1 MMPVLLPRLV
11 LAGALALASLGLWS
25 AAEDPMRLG
34 VSGADFTLGGKPR
47 FLILVSDFDA
57 LDAQSVDRDFEYLK
71 TRVDGVR
78 IFATWWDFGAG
89 RCPLRFSPGTVIG
102 VDADG
107 KGVVR
112 PDRLARLQSVL
123 DSARAHGLVVDVS
136 FAADTVEGMSTLK
149 AGPDGGVCKPSGT
162 AARVNW
168 KEYGDAIASVARS
181 LQSPA
186 YSHAF
191 FDLQNEWGHPVNG
204 ATEAD
209 LSRVVRAVRAADP
222 HRILTISSFEPD
234 AAKHAASVERLGL
247 SALNFHD
254 FPRGR
259 GWGSRT
265 ATQVA
270 SFRQALGAR
279 GLTVPIYDGEPD
291 PSGYGS
297 GIQEFEA
304 SLTGARRSGAA
315 AWTFHTRAG
324 HQLEKRGLVDALD
337 PDARLFLDEA
347 RRVAARATSATHLGV
362 N

>member
-1 MMPVLLPRLV
+1 MMTVLLPRL
-11 LAGALALASLGLWS
+11 ALAALAIASIGSWS
-25 AAEDPMRLG
+25 PADEAMRLG
-34 VSGADFTLGGKPR
+34 VAGPNFTVDGKPR

-57 LDAQSVDRDFEYLK
+57 LDTPQVDRDFAYLAS
-71 TRVDGVR
+71 RVDGVR
-78 IFATWWDFGAG
+78 IFATWWDFGPG

-102 VDADG
+102 VDASG
-107 KGVVR
+107 KGVVH

-123 DSARAHGLVVDVS
+123 DSARAHRLVVDLS
-136 FAADTVEGMSTLK
+136 FAADTVEGMSSLK
-149 AGPDGGVCKPSGT
+149 AGPDGGVCKPSGS

-168 KEYGDAIASVARS
+168 PEYGSAIASVARA
-181 LQSPA
+181 LKSPR

-204 ATEAD
+204 AKEAD
-209 LSRVVRAVRAADP
+209 LLGVVRTVRAADP
-222 HRILTISSFEPD
+222 QRILTISSFEPD
-234 AAKHAASVERLGL
+234 AVKHAGYVERLGL

-265 ATQVA
+265 ATQVT
-270 SFRQALGAR
+270 SFQQALGTR
-279 GLTVPIYDGEPD
+279 GVTVPIYDGEPD
-291 PSGYGS
+291 PSGYGK
-297 GIQEFEA
+297 GLEEFET

-337 PDARLFLDEA
+337 PDARRFLDEA
-347 RRVAARATSATHLGV
+347 RRVASRATPPAHLGV

>member
-1 MMPVLLPRLV
+1 MMTLVLPRLA
-11 LAGALALASLGLWS
+11 LAAALALASIGLAS
-25 AAEDPMRLG
+25 PAELRLG
-34 VSGADFTLGGKPR
+34 VSGTHFTVNGKPR

-57 LDAQSVDRDFEYLK
+57 LDTPQIDRDFEYLAP
-71 TRVDGVR
+71 RVDGVR
-78 IFATWWDFGAG
+78 IFATWWDFGPG
-89 RCPLRFSPGTVIG
+89 RCPLRFSPSAVIG
-102 VDADG
+102 VDGSG

-112 PDRLARLQSVL
+112 PDRLARLQTVL
-123 DSARAHGLVVDVS
+123 DSARAHGLVVDLS
-136 FAADTVEGMSTLK
+136 FAADTVEGMSSLT
-149 AGPDGGVCKPSGT
+149 AGPDGGVCKPSGS

-168 KEYGDAIASVARS
+168 PEYGKAIAAVATALKAPR
-181 LQSPA
+181 

-204 ATEAD
+204 AKEAD
-209 LSRVVRAVRAADP
+209 LLGVVRTVRAADP
-222 HRILTISSFEPD
+222 DRILTISSFEPD
-234 AAKHAASVERLGL
+234 AAKHAGSVERLHL

-270 SFRQALGAR
+270 SFRRELAAR
-279 GLTVPIYDGEPD
+279 GIMVPIYDGEPD
-291 PSGYGS
+291 PSGYGK
-297 GIQEFEA
+297 GLEEFET
-304 SLTGARRSGAA
+304 SLMGARRSGAA

-337 PDARLFLDEA
+337 PDARRFLDEA
-347 RRVAARATSATHLGV
+347 RRVASRADPAGDLGV

>member
-1 MMPVLLPRLV
+1 
-11 LAGALALASLGLWS
+11 
-25 AAEDPMRLG
+25 MRLG
-34 VSGADFTLGGKPR
+34 VSGTHFTVDGKPR

-57 LDAQSVDRDFEYLK
+57 LDTPAVDRDFEYLK

-78 IFATWWDFGAG
+78 IFATWWNFGSG
-89 RCPLRFSPGTVIG
+89 PCPLRFSPASVIG
-102 VDADG
+102 VDANG

-112 PDRLARLQSVL
+112 PDRLVRLQSVL

-149 AGPDGGVCKPSGT
+149 AGPDGGVCKPSGS

-168 KEYGDAIASVARS
+168 TEYGNAIASVARS
-181 LQSPA
+181 LRSPR
-186 YSHAF
+186 YGHAF

-204 ATEAD
+204 AKEAD
-209 LSRVVRAVRAADP
+209 LLGVVRTVRAADP
-222 HRILTISSFEPD
+222 QRILTISSFEPD
-234 AAKHAASVERLGL
+234 AAKHAGAVERLGL

-270 SFRQALGAR
+270 NFRRALGAR
-279 GLTVPIYDGEPD
+279 GVTVPIYDGEPD
-291 PSGYGS
+291 PSGYGK
-297 GIQEFEA
+297 GLEEFET
-304 SLTGARRSGAA
+304 SLAGARRSGAA

-324 HQLEKRGLVDALD
+324 HHLEKRGLVDALD
-337 PDARLFLDEA
+337 PDARRFLDEA
-347 RRVAARATSATHLGV
+347 RRVASGATPPTHLGV